1 MVFLLVVLVTTL
13 KVAELAPGAMLTLPG
28 TVATVVLLLVSV
40 TTAPL
45 VAAGLARVT
54 VPTEVEP
61 PTTLNGFSV
70 SYEST
75 AGAAAFTVRFA
86 DLLTP
91 A

>member
-1 MVFLLVVLVTTL
+1 ML
-13 KVAELAPGAMLTLPG
+13 KVAELAPGAMLTLAG
-28 TVATVVLLLVSV
+28 SIATVLLVVSA
-40 TTAPL
+40 TIAPL
-45 VAAGLARVT
+45 AGAGLVRVT

-61 PTTLNGFSV
+61 PTTLDGFSV
-70 SYEST
+70 RDEST